1 MLKKYYSEMK
11 SGLETAY
18 QQKPRAWI
26 KMNIHLASMM
36 TEAFRNDAKVIWT
49 SYYSFPMELLAAF
62 DVAPFDFEIAA
73 NLLPMFDADGA
84 VEVMNR
90 AEEAGYSTD
99 VCSFHRLAAGCC
111 SLGYMPEADL
121 LLSSSYFCDGKAK
134 VNRSL
139 ADYYGK
145 ESISLDVP
153 NKISK
158 ESVDYVAGQLRR
170 IAGKLEEVTGQKFDI
185 ERLRECIRVSNRA
198 RRAYAQLAELQKL
211 SPYPYI
217 GIPVVNMSIFSNMLA
232 GREIQEQIY
241 LEMVEESRRK
251 TMEGSL
257 VRERYRVLWLAWFPP
272 QPTNINQIFRKNGVT
287 VVMGELARNYCGDM
301 DESLPFESLA
311 LWSLKNP
318 YVGSIEQR
326 LKGINEMIEGYN
338 VDGVI
343 HFSTDACRHS
353 CAAQKLIGDAIQK
366 RGIPYLVLD
375 GDMSDK
381 RKYSPDRTQLLLEN
395 FIEVMAGRK

>member
-26 KMNIHLASMM
+26 RMNIQLAS
-36 TEAFRNDAKVIWT
+36 TFTDAFRDDAKVIWT

-62 DVAPFDFEIAA
+62 DVVPFDFEIAT

-84 VEVMNR
+84 VEIMNR

-111 SLGYMPEADL
+111 MLGYMPRADL
-121 LLSSSYFCDGKAK
+121 LLTSSYFCDGKAK
-134 VNRSL
+134 ANQSL
-139 ADYYGK
+139 AEHYGK

-153 NKISK
+153 NKISR
-158 ESVDYVAGQLRR
+158 ESVDYVAAQLRR
-170 IAGKLEEVTGQKFDI
+170 ISGKLEEVTGQRFDL
-185 ERLRECIRVSNRA
+185 ERLRECISVSNRA
-198 RRAYAQLAELQKL
+198 RRAYGQMADLQKVT
-211 SPYPYI
+211 PYPYI
-217 GIPVVNMSIFSNMLA
+217 GIPVVNMSIFGNMLA

-241 LEMVEESRRK
+241 MDMVKESREK
-251 TMEGSL
+251 IMKGNL
-257 VRERYRVLWLAWFPP
+257 VPEKYRIAWLAWFPP
-272 QPTNINQIFRKNGVT
+272 QPTNITQIFRENGVT
-287 VVMGELARNYCGDM
+287 IVMGELARNYWGEL
-301 DESLPFESLA
+301 DEGLPFESLA
-311 LWSLKNP
+311 LWCLKNP
-318 YVGSIEQR
+318 YVGTIEQR
-326 LKGINEMIEGYN
+326 LKGINEIIDEYKL
-338 VDGVI
+338 DGVV

-353 CAAQKLIGDAIQK
+353 CAAQKMIGDTLK
-366 RGIPYLVLD
+366 ERDVPYLVLD

-381 RKYSPDRTQLLLEN
+381 RKYSADRTQLLLEN